1 MLDYEERTA
10 FLGEWGTF
18 QKMVFFLLS
27 LSSIPNG
34 YVGMAMVFL
43 ADIPSYRCRVPGL
56 NSSSFNLDL
65 NLSFPLEEVRGEVVL
80 SRCLRY
86 RDPPGPNGD
95 ETEGCLDGWEFST
108 ERYTSTIVTEWDL
121 VCDDDWKAPFTVTIF
136 FVGVLCGS
144 FLSGI
149 VSDRFGRRLVLFGTL
164 AMQTVFT
171 LLQAA
176 STSWEMFC
184 FFYFIV
190 GVSET
195 TNYSAAFILGSELLT
210 KSVRVNF
217 GALGVSFSYALGYT
231 VLPLAAYCF
240 RSWRLLLVV
249 LAIPGFLYIP
259 LWWYIPESPRWLLTQ
274 GRLKEAESIIKA
286 AAKMN
291 GLTAPDVIF
300 TEDVTAELMENRA
313 KESPRLYTWLD
324 LVRTRNI
331 RNLTIINILIW
342 IIISMTYYGMSLNTP
357 NMDGDPYFNC
367 LVAAATEFLAY
378 GSVWF
383 LIRYTPRRFTLPFTL
398 LLSGGLLLFIKLIPD
413 ELSGLTLTLVMV
425 GKTGVT
431 GAFCFLYL
439 YMMELFP
446 TVVRNMALGVISM
459 ASHVGSTVSPYIAF
473 MGTYNKFLPFI
484 LMGGATVMIGL
495 LSLWLPETKGEELP
509 EFIHQVKPLQR
520 VCLRQQG
527 KESTHDRK
535 KGTTSVEI

>member
-43 ADIPSYRCRVPGL
+43 VDIPPHRCWVPGL
-56 NSSSFNLDL
+56 NSSSFSLDL

-86 RDPPGPNGD
+86 RDPPGPNGN

-108 ERYTSTIVTEWDL
+108 ERYTSTIVTEWNL
-121 VCDDDWKAPFTVTIF
+121 VCDDDWKAPFTATIF

-149 VSDRFGRRLVLFGTL
+149 ISDRFGRRLVLFGTL

-190 GVSET
+190 GLGQIA
-195 TNYSAAFILGSELLT
+195 NYCAAFILGSELLT

-259 LWWYIPESPRWLLTQ
+259 LWWYIPESPRWLLAQ

-291 GLTAPDVIF
+291 GLMAPDVIF
-300 TEDVTAELMENRA
+300 TEDITENRT
-313 KESPRLYTWLD
+313 KESPRLYTWMD
-324 LVRTRNI
+324 LFRTRNI
-331 RNLTIINILIW
+331 RNITIINILIW

-357 NMDGDPYFNC
+357 NMDGNPYFNC

-413 ELSGLTLTLVMV
+413 ELSGLTLILVMV

-431 GAFCFLYL
+431 GAFGFLYL

-446 TVVRNMALGVISM
+446 TVVRNMALGATSM
-459 ASHVGSTVSPYIAF
+459 ASRVGSTVSPYIAF

-484 LMGGATVMIGL
+484 LMGGATLMIGL

-520 VCLRQQG
+520 VCLWQQG
-527 KESTHDRK
+527 RGSTHDRK